1 MLSSSELTA
10 PSGWHLNYNV
20 RKKPSSLFHSLHTHT
35 YPNTNRLSTWYS
47 CSHTHTWANT
57 HCNNYWAGC
66 VRGSEGYRV
75 LILWRLHRQNKE
87 EKITRVCLEKE
98 CQCSRG
104 PSVKHVSTKCHSF
117 GSNLIP
123 SFFKFQTVFIFFSFL
138 LPLQMKQIHLKVT
151 GLLVTLKNK
160 TSRELQ
166 LYFKYK
172 NLLHQSSNPSL
183 LQTLLTKE
191 RHQTYIC
198 TALWEIWQLK
208 FLEPTGKN
216 RFPRTKWGR
225 AVKLHH
231 VRCCIAT
238 SNLSLILWN

>member
-20 RKKPSSLFHSLHTHT
+20 RKKPSSLFRSLHTRTH
-35 YPNTNRLSTWYS
+35 PNTNRLSTWYS

-104 PSVKHVSTKCHSF
+104 PSVKHISTKCHWAHLV
-117 GSNLIP
+117 LIWFPHTLNFNVFLYFSP
-123 SFFKFQTVFIFFSFL
+123 SFCHFKWNRY
-138 LPLQMKQIHLKVT
+138 LKVT

-160 TSRELQ
+160 TCRD

-172 NLLHQSSNPSL
+172 NLLHRSSNPSL
-183 LQTLLTKE
+183 RHSNIHLHNVGSDLTTEVVGADGQK
-191 RHQTYIC
+191 
-198 TALWEIWQLK
+198 
-208 FLEPTGKN
+208 
-216 RFPRTKWGR
+216 
-225 AVKLHH
+225 
-231 VRCCIAT
+231 
-238 SNLSLILWN
+238 